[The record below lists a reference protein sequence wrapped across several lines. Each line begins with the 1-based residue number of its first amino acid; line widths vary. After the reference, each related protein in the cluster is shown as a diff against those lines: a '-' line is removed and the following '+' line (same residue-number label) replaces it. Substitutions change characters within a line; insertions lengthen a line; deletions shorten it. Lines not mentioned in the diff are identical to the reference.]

1 MNMQEH
7 AAVLRSARRIAVFGC
22 SGGGKSTLSRA
33 LAQRLSLPYVSMDRE
48 FFWKPGWVL
57 RNSAQ
62 SAAMIAEASQRDAWV
77 MDGTSPRTLH
87 SRLNRADAAIW
98 VRMPRALCIRRVLE
112 RRVKYAGRTR
122 AEMADDCPER
132 VSLDFLKFIWN
143 FERVEVPKI
152 ETVLREHGT
161 DVPLIVLRKPAE
173 TAALLAAVDAV
184 L

>member
-1 MNMQEH
+1 
-7 AAVLRSARRIAVFGC
+7 
-22 SGGGKSTLSRA
+22 
-33 LAQRLSLPYVSMDRE
+33 
-48 FFWKPGWVL
+48 
-57 RNSAQ
+57 
-62 SAAMIAEASQRDAWV
+62 
-77 MDGTSPRTLH
+77 
-87 SRLNRADAAIW
+87 

-132 VSLDFLKFIWN
+132 VSLDFMKFIWN

-152 ETVLREHGT
+152 ETVLREHGSG
-161 DVPLIVLRKPAE
+161 VPLIVLRKPAE